1 MLLRI
6 ANNCSSDTT
15 IKTRGGFTMPNID
28 RAIMIASIA
37 HAGQKDKAGKPY
49 ILHPLRVMLT
59 VASDKNATDEHKIVA
74 VLHDVIEDTYIQAQ
88 HLREHGFSEDI
99 INALESVTKKE
110 GESRMDAAKRTK
122 LNIIGTVVK
131 LADLKDNM
139 DLSRIAIPTEK
150 DLLRIAKYEEVK
162 NFLESN

>member
-37 HAGQKDKAGKPY
+37 HSGQKDKAGKPY
-49 ILHPLRVMLT
+49 ILHPLRVMFSVET
-59 VASDKNATDEHKIVA
+59 EEQKIVA

-99 INALESVTKKE
+99 INAIESVTKKE

>member
-1 MLLRI
+1 M
-6 ANNCSSDTT
+6 AT
-15 IKTRGGFTMPNID
+15 ID

-59 VASDKNATDEHKIVA
+59 VASDKNATDEQKIVA
-74 VLHDVIEDTYIQAQ
+74 VLHDVIEDTYVQEQ
-88 HLREHGFSEDI
+88 QLRENGFSEDI
-99 INALESVTKKE
+99 INAIKSVTKIN

-122 LNIIGTVVK
+122 LNAIGRVVK

-139 DLSRIAIPTEK
+139 DLSRIAKPTAK
-150 DLLRIAKYEEVK
+150 DRLRDAEYKKVQK
-162 NFLESN
+162 FLKSEQL

>member
-1 MLLRI
+1 
-6 ANNCSSDTT
+6 
-15 IKTRGGFTMPNID
+15 
-28 RAIMIASIA
+28 
-37 HAGQKDKAGKPY
+37 
-49 ILHPLRVMLT
+49 
-59 VASDKNATDEHKIVA
+59 
-74 VLHDVIEDTYIQAQ
+74 
-88 HLREHGFSEDI
+88 
-99 INALESVTKKE
+99 
-110 GESRMDAAKRTK
+110 MDAAKRTK

>member
-1 MLLRI
+1 M
-6 ANNCSSDTT
+6 AT
-15 IKTRGGFTMPNID
+15 ID

-74 VLHDVIEDTYIQAQ
+74 VLHDVIEDTYVQEQ
-88 HLREHGFSEDI
+88 QLRENGFSEDI
-99 INALESVTKKE
+99 INAIKSVTKIE

-122 LNIIGTVVK
+122 LNAIGRVVK

-139 DLSRIAIPTEK
+139 DLSRIENLTAK
-150 DLLRIAKYEEVK
+150 DLLRVAEYEEVK
-162 NFLESN
+162 KILELE

>member
-1 MLLRI
+1 M
-6 ANNCSSDTT
+6 AT
-15 IKTRGGFTMPNID
+15 ID

-59 VASDKNATDEHKIVA
+59 VASDKNATDEQKIVA
-74 VLHDVIEDTYIQAQ
+74 VLHDVIEDTYVQEQ
-88 HLREHGFSEDI
+88 QLRENGFSENI
-99 INALESVTKKE
+99 INAIKSVTKIE

-122 LNIIGTVVK
+122 LNPIGRVVK

-139 DLSRIAIPTEK
+139 DLSRIENLTAK
-150 DLLRIAKYEEVK
+150 DLLRVAEYEEVK
-162 NFLESN
+162 KFLKSE

>member
-1 MLLRI
+1 M
-6 ANNCSSDTT
+6 AT
-15 IKTRGGFTMPNID
+15 ID

-59 VASDKNATDEHKIVA
+59 VASDKNATDEQKIVA
-74 VLHDVIEDTYIQAQ
+74 VLHDVIEDTYVQEQ
-88 HLREHGFSEDI
+88 HLRENGFSEDI
-99 INALESVTKKE
+99 INAIKSVTKIN

-122 LNIIGTVVK
+122 LNPIGRVVK

-139 DLSRIAIPTEK
+139 DLSRIENLTAK
-150 DLLRIAKYEEVK
+150 DLLRVAEYEEVK
-162 NFLESN
+162 KFLELE

>member
-15 IKTRGGFTMPNID
+15 IKTKGGFTMPNID

-37 HAGQKDKAGKPY
+37 HSGQKDKAGKPY
-49 ILHPLRVMLT
+49 ILHPLRVMFSVET
-59 VASDKNATDEHKIVA
+59 EEQKIVA
-74 VLHDVIEDTYIQAQ
+74 VLHDVIEDTYIQTQ

-99 INALESVTKKE
+99 INAIESVTKKE

>member
-1 MLLRI
+1 MLLPI
-6 ANNCSSDTT
+6 ANNYSSDTT
-15 IKTRGGFTMPNID
+15 IKTRGGFIMANID

-37 HAGQKDKAGKPY
+37 HSGQKDKAGKPY
-49 ILHPLRVMLT
+49 ILHPLRVMFS
-59 VASDKNATDEHKIVA
+59 VETDEQKIVA
-74 VLHDVIEDTYIQAQ
+74 VLHDVIEDTYIQAK

-99 INALESVTKKE
+99 INAIESVTKKE
-110 GESRMDAAKRTK
+110 GETRMDAAKRTK
-122 LNIIGTVVK
+122 LNTIGTVVK

>member
-1 MLLRI
+1 M
-6 ANNCSSDTT
+6 AT
-15 IKTRGGFTMPNID
+15 ID

-74 VLHDVIEDTYIQAQ
+74 VLHDVIEDTYVQEQ
-88 HLREHGFSEDI
+88 QLRENGFSEDI
-99 INALESVTKKE
+99 INAIKSVTKIE
-110 GESRMDAAKRTK
+110 GESRIDAAKRTK
-122 LNIIGTVVK
+122 LNAIGRVVK

-139 DLSRIAIPTEK
+139 DLSRIENITAK
-150 DLLRIAKYEEVK
+150 DLLRVAEYEEVK
-162 NFLESN
+162 KILELE

>member
-1 MLLRI
+1 M
-6 ANNCSSDTT
+6 AT
-15 IKTRGGFTMPNID
+15 ID

-59 VASDKNATDEHKIVA
+59 VASDKNATDEQKIVA
-74 VLHDVIEDTYIQAQ
+74 VLHDVIEDTYVQEQ
-88 HLREHGFSEDI
+88 QLRENGFSEDI
-99 INALESVTKKE
+99 INAIKSVTKIN

-122 LNIIGTVVK
+122 LNAIGRVVK

-139 DLSRIAIPTEK
+139 DLSRIENLTAK
-150 DLLRIAKYEEVK
+150 DLLRVAEYEEVK
-162 NFLESN
+162 KILEFE

>member
-1 MLLRI
+1 M
-6 ANNCSSDTT
+6 AT
-15 IKTRGGFTMPNID
+15 ID

-59 VASDKNATDEHKIVA
+59 VASDKNATDEQKIVA
-74 VLHDVIEDTYIQAQ
+74 VLHDVIEDTYVQEQ
-88 HLREHGFSEDI
+88 QLRENGFSEDI
-99 INALESVTKKE
+99 INAIKSVTKIE

-122 LNIIGTVVK
+122 LNAIGRVVK

-139 DLSRIAIPTEK
+139 DLSRIANPTAK
-150 DLLRIAKYEEVK
+150 DLLRVAEYEKVQK
-162 NFLESN
+162 FLKSE

>member
-1 MLLRI
+1 M
-6 ANNCSSDTT
+6 AT
-15 IKTRGGFTMPNID
+15 ID

-74 VLHDVIEDTYIQAQ
+74 VLHDVIEDTYVQEQ
-88 HLREHGFSEDI
+88 QLRENGFSEDI
-99 INALESVTKKE
+99 INAIKSVTKIK

-122 LNIIGTVVK
+122 LNAIGRVVK

-139 DLSRIAIPTEK
+139 DLSRIANPTAK
-150 DLLRIAKYEEVK
+150 DLLRVAEYEKVQK
-162 NFLESN
+162 FLKSE